1 MTFADWRKKRQGK
14 RAVHLLLSLMPVF
27 SICGRQSGAVVKS
40 GRVGEGL
47 ASYCFYI
54 GFGLMFILVGNYF
67 PKIRQNRT
75 MGIKVKWALENEE
88 NWNCH
93 APVRGKVWVICG
105 FACLLGALFP
115 FSGAGTALMVASIL
129 SAAAVPTL
137 YSYLF
142 YRRQLREGKVEKI
155 RMSRLGVAV
164 TGILTVF
171 ILAFVAWVLFSG
183 DMEIRWQEDGFY
195 GGGLRLGRLPCGV
208 CEDRP
213 VSYEPD
219 GLCREED
226 GRRTNGFGNLKMSM
240 GQFYNSR
247 FGDYIRYTFN
257 DCPACV
263 ILEADGEII
272 VINGENEAATEEIY
286 ETIKLTGTGDF

>member
-1 MTFADWRKKRQGK
+1 
-14 RAVHLLLSLMPVF
+14 
-27 SICGRQSGAVVKS
+27 
-40 GRVGEGL
+40 
-47 ASYCFYI
+47 
-54 GFGLMFILVGNYF
+54 MFILVGNYF

-88 NWNCH
+88 NWNATH
-93 APVRGKVWVICG
+93 RFGGKVWVICG

-115 FSGAGTALMVASIL
+115 FSGAGTALMVISIL

-137 YSYLF
+137 YSYLY

-183 DMEIRWQEDGFY
+183 DMEIRWQEDGFTVEASGWGDY
-195 GGGLRLGRLPCGV
+195 HV
-208 CEDRP
+208 EYAKIDR

-219 GLCREED
+219 GLAEEED